1 MSVFEPKTVLTL
13 LKHSTAVSPL
23 EKNTFEKKWRASLQ
37 WESEIVEYVQFLWEK
52 TRSRSKKGDPGKLGI
67 NVPLLGP
74 RFLPPSY
81 LHVQKRSGGGTIE
94 PTMQYLKPLNI
105 VHPFY
110 YPHLGHCPRCG
121 SDKDTAWEGWTSK
134 GARELHGLFCE
145 EAALGTQL
153 RCNRCKESS
162 KAKTRGD
169 AASGMVAGI
178 EGYCFATTS
187 AMYWK
192 GWEHW
197 RIPRE
202 SRAQQVVSD
211 LMYSALRPSST
222 SAGLEELSRDTITE
236 VFIEFSTHTRQIES
250 ANYLKSLSAIC
261 ASLDNTFKAANK
273 ATLTNKDGQK
283 TKEIKGGILTVLN
296 EGNEIISWRFCQT
309 RTNTEIAE
317 LLLGLKHRHDV
328 LGLPQP
334 KMVVADNCCHIRGAV
349 ASAMPETE
357 AKLDVWHFT
366 FEKWAEKGVWSA
378 AAQKIH
384 QEQLKHVRKG
394 CLERSDQHLRSDGSR
409 VEGTHKGWNSL
420 QRAQPSGIVMLTALG
435 HDFVLRRNIRV
446 AFSRRQMTPFV
457 EFTHGS
463 HHIQLSNHVAKLYNG
478 L

>member
-1 MSVFEPKTVLTL
+1 MNNPRPQFQ
-13 LKHSTAVSPL
+13 
-23 EKNTFEKKWRASLQ
+23 LQ

-153 RCNRCKESS
+153 RCNRCKESL

-211 LMYSALRPSST
+211 LMYSAVAGGLPIFFYRCALTRDLFDLLVELRPSST
-222 SAGLEELSRDTITE
+222 SAGLEER
-236 VFIEFSTHTRQIES
+236 
-250 ANYLKSLSAIC
+250 
-261 ASLDNTFKAANK
+261 
-273 ATLTNKDGQK
+273 
-283 TKEIKGGILTVLN
+283 
-296 EGNEIISWRFCQT
+296 
-309 RTNTEIAE
+309 
-317 LLLGLKHRHDV
+317 
-328 LGLPQP
+328 
-334 KMVVADNCCHIRGAV
+334 
-349 ASAMPETE
+349 
-357 AKLDVWHFT
+357 
-366 FEKWAEKGVWSA
+366 
-378 AAQKIH
+378 
-384 QEQLKHVRKG
+384 VRR
-394 CLERSDQHLRSDGSR
+394 E
-409 VEGTHKGWNSL
+409 
-420 QRAQPSGIVMLTALG
+420 
-435 HDFVLRRNIRV
+435 
-446 AFSRRQMTPFV
+446 
-457 EFTHGS
+457 
-463 HHIQLSNHVAKLYNG
+463 Y
-478 L
+478 